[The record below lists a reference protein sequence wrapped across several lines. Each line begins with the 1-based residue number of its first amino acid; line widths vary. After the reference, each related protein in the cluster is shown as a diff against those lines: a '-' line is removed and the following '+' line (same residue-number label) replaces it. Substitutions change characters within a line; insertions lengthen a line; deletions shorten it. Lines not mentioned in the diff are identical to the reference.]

1 MRVEEIAIRQE
12 IRQLL
17 TEAGLNKNTI
27 REMANEVLREEM
39 AKQVKNALNQNNINN
54 IIKSKISSYEMM
66 NLLKEAM
73 RQEVRSAIKISVEV
87 KAEGIKTE

>member
-73 RQEVRSAIKISVEV
+73 RQEVKNAIKISVEV

>member
-1 MRVEEIAIRQE
+1 MRVEEIAVRQE

-17 TEAGLNKNTI
+17 TEAGINKNTI